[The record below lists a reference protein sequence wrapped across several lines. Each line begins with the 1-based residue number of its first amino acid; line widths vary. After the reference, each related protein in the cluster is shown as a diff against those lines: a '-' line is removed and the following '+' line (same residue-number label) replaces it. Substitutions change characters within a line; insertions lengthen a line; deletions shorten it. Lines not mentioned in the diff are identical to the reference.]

1 MNENL
6 DVNKITAEVITDLSK
21 SIAKQLYEKGKS
33 YFKDLKTKDEIDFG
47 TAFEEY
53 LQYTSDLYSKL
64 KTLLYKQT
72 PQFIYNFYE
81 PVGVLRNRKSIVDT
95 SNVNNIL
102 EIGKRLIV
110 TGTGGIGK
118 SVMLKHFFL
127 DTIKRT
133 TYIPVFVELRS
144 LNSLEKDNINIEKH
158 IYTIMRN
165 LKFNLEKKYFDYSLD
180 MGCYVILFDGFDE
193 LKNDIS
199 DTVTNEILNLC
210 DKYPDNYFIVSSRP
224 LQEFIGW
231 NQFEEVKAMRL
242 TKKQALSM
250 IEKLDYDAVVKEKF
264 SQALNDELYDKYKS
278 FASTPLLLTIMLL
291 TFENRYSMPDKLNDF
306 YEQAFMALFHTHDAT
321 KGGYRREK
329 YSKLGFEDFKLVF
342 AHFCFKSF
350 FNSDY
355 EFTESKAIEYIEKT
369 RRKGII
375 SKEFESEAY
384 LEDLTKSVCM
394 LVHEGLNY
402 VFSHRSFQ
410 EYFAAVYTVQL
421 DDIQQKEF
429 IKKWLTEDNYRPNS
443 NFLNMLYDLQP
454 SRFIKNIITPALE
467 ELNEKYI
474 ENGKSEE
481 WLLNELVSN
490 VRFFYDD
497 EDNKENKE
505 IVLGA
510 FVNNHYYHE
519 MIRRMCEI
527 NNYKSQSHSS
537 DEEFK
542 KRAINKYGLDMDI
555 EVSELLKSEEKENVE
570 KELSWIK
577 KRFDYAIE
585 CISDYDNNFS
595 QKNMKDML
603 DEL

>member
-1 MNENL
+1 M
-6 DVNKITAEVITDLSK
+6 
-21 SIAKQLYEKGKS
+21 
-33 YFKDLKTKDEIDFG
+33 
-47 TAFEEY
+47 
-53 LQYTSDLYSKL
+53 YSKI

-72 PQFIYNFYE
+72 PQFIYSFYE
-81 PVGVLRNRKSIVDT
+81 PVGIIRNRRNIVDT
-95 SNVNNIL
+95 SNINNIL
-102 EIGKRLIV
+102 EIGKRIVV

-133 TYIPVFVELRS
+133 SFVPIFVELRG
-144 LNSLEKDNINIEKH
+144 LNNLEKDSINIEKH
-158 IYTIMRN
+158 IYTIMEN
-165 LKFNLEKKYFDYSLD
+165 LKFNLEKKYFDYSLR
-180 MGCYVILFDGFDE
+180 MGSYVILFDGFDE

-199 DTVTNEILNLC
+199 DTVTSEILNFC
-210 DKYPDNYFIVSSRP
+210 DRYPDNYFIVSSRP

-231 NQFEEVKAMRL
+231 NQFEEVRVSML

-250 IEKLDYDAVVKEKF
+250 IEKLDYDSVVKEKF
-264 SQALNDELYDKYKS
+264 SKALKEELYDKYSS

-291 TFENRYSMPDKLNDF
+291 TFESRYSMPDRLNDF

-329 YSKLGFEDFKLVF
+329 YSKLGFEDFKLAF
-342 AHFCFKSF
+342 SHFCFKSF

-355 EFTESKAIEYIEKT
+355 EFTESKVIEYIEKT
-369 RRKGII
+369 RKKGLI
-375 SKEFESEAY
+375 SKDFESEAY

-454 SRFIKNIITPALE
+454 SRFIKNIITPSLE
-467 ELNEKYI
+467 ELQEKYI
-474 ENGKSEE
+474 KNDRSIE
-481 WLLNELVSN
+481 WLLSELVGK
-490 VRFFYDD
+490 VRFFAKYEDD
-497 EDNKENKE
+497 KE
-505 IVLGA
+505 IVLG
-510 FVNNHYYHE
+510 VYIINHYYHD
-519 MIRRMCEI
+519 MINRMCEI
-527 NNYKSQSHSS
+527 NNYKPKRHSR
-537 DEEFK
+537 DEEFI
-542 KRAINKYGLDMDI
+542 KRSIDKYGFEKDI
-555 EVSELLKSEEKENVE
+555 ELSEIMESDDKENLE
-570 KELSWIK
+570 KELVWIK
-577 KRFDYAIE
+577 EKFEFAIE
-585 CISDYDNNFS
+585 CMSVSDNNFS